1 LALTLA
7 SGYRRVIPT
16 KEDEVAG
23 HSVQNLKEVEN
34 QGERFGLNPDE
45 LQLRMAKDPLECEHM
60 GISYLKFGPAYRPP
74 FGHSHK
80 TQEEVY
86 ILVAGSARMKVEDE
100 VIEMEPFTAVRVA
113 PSTMRGYEAGSD
125 GAELIVI
132 GAPKTGSG
140 DADTVQG
147 WWSD

>member
-1 LALTLA
+1 LPLTLA
-7 SGYRRVIPT
+7 SGYRRVIPI

-23 HSVQNLKEVEN
+23 HSVLNLKEIEN
-34 QGERFGLNPDE
+34 QGERFGINPDE

-60 GISYLKFGPAYRPP
+60 GISYVKVGPGYRPP
-74 FGHSHK
+74 FGHNHK

-86 ILVAGSARMKVEDE
+86 VLVTGSARMKVEDE
-100 VIEMEPFTAVRVA
+100 VIELEPFTAVRVA
-113 PSTMRGYEAGSD
+113 RSTMRGYEAGPE

-140 DADTVQG
+140 DANNVQD